1 MVSNIET
8 SFLKGEIV
16 WAKVEGFPWW
26 PGQIKKILHVH
37 DDQFQKNLY
46 QINFIGHS
54 SYIIL
59 PISKIDKFEDKF
71 DKYSKNT
78 KTKKH
83 NNKLLNSIKK
93 AKKMNEKYKN
103 LISLKNDD
111 EDSNSSSSII
121 SIIEENDRLENN
133 YLSKKV
139 KFNDQEV
146 KIKKDKG
153 INTINSDSNIF
164 SNPKNI
170 KINIKIN
177 VTNSNNNTVIST
189 FNSNDHSPILE
200 KEKISENEKEKFK
213 DNSYKENDIKKKK
226 NSNEEYENE
235 DEGLNNNLVKN
246 IMNNLIKYQIETPNT
261 HIHELI
267 LKELNNLYNEFQ
279 IINNQNIYSL
289 IRDII
294 PILNSLSYNKYGDI
308 VEKSNKIL
316 FFIIERVIDEI
327 FQINDDEL
335 TELQES
341 VKNLDIN
348 ELQKEIIKIFP
359 DNDKKYLRNN
369 VKKNIIPKINEE
381 NINKNEISKSTNF
394 IIDNFVKLINE
405 EDLKSKNELNSI
417 INDFYDITYNKK
429 NYLDKKSAII
439 RKQICIKMFKF
450 LKKIL
455 PETQDNDLKKMIIF
469 LEYKIRIE
477 DPKLGEK
484 YIKQIKAFFKKMKEK
499 FNRKK

>member
-71 DKYSKNT
+71 DKYSK
-78 KTKKH
+78 TKKH
-83 NNKLLNSIKK
+83 NNNLIKSIKK
-93 AKKMNEKYKN
+93 AKKMYEKYKN
-103 LISLKNDD
+103 LISLENDD
-111 EDSNSSSSII
+111 EDSISSNSNI
-121 SIIEENDRLENN
+121 SLNEENVRLENN

-153 INTINSDSNIF
+153 INTINSDSNIY

-189 FNSNDHSPILE
+189 FNSNNHSQMLE
-200 KEKISENEKEKFK
+200 KEKNSENEKEKFK
-213 DNSYKENDIKKKK
+213 ENLYKENDIKKKK
-226 NSNEEYENE
+226 NLNEEKENE
-235 DEGLNNNLVKN
+235 DEYLNNNSVKN
-246 IMNNLIKYQIETPNT
+246 IINNLLKYQIEAPNI

-267 LKELNNLYNEFQ
+267 LKELNNLYNECQ
-279 IINNQNIYSL
+279 ILNNQNIYSL

-335 TELQES
+335 IELEENI
-341 VKNLDIN
+341 KNFDIN
-348 ELQKEIIKIFP
+348 ELQNDIIKLLP

-455 PETQDNDLKKMIIF
+455 PETQDKDLKKMIIF